1 MLSSSRGFALIEAL
15 VVLGLIGI
23 LLTIG
28 YPYYQVFMQNASYR
42 SAAREVASVMRQAR
56 AEAATRNR
64 EHRVEID
71 LKGSDQRY
79 RYRLSRGDRSRNSSA
94 WMPSEDEAKGWNF
107 LSPLIAIDVVNA
119 DQCRKENGILYLNF
133 FPDGTAS
140 CTAEIHIEN
149 RAGERRFLVQLTS
162 RATGH
167 VTVGR

>member
-64 EHRVEID
+64 EHQVKFDFKENSYLLRRGNRVR
-71 LKGSDQRY
+71 GSDDWARVTGE
-79 RYRLSRGDRSRNSSA
+79 RTLSSLVDLRA
-94 WMPSEDEAKGWNF
+94 WDGNQCVA
-107 LSPLIAIDVVNA
+107 SPDSLI
-119 DQCRKENGILYLNF
+119 LNF
-133 FPDGTAS
+133 FPDGTTNH
-140 CTAEIHIEN
+140 TAGICILN